1 MTNKFVSLH
10 TKLSRRAVL
19 GCAGA
24 MVTMPALIDVTHA
37 KFNYRGFI
45 VEMSTVQDST
55 NFRAIENSI
64 KHQIDI
70 AADCG
75 AKLEI
80 LNFFRTQEIEVKT
93 SAGDGGGHF
102 STGTKGITVAA
113 VVQPQEKP
121 IVLHELLHA
130 YHFYV
135 LPDGTK
141 NADVLLYYNRAK
153 DGHFYPPS
161 ETHNGQRVPTYLLTN
176 EREFFAVTAS
186 LYLWGNVD
194 REPYNRERLKT
205 LQPIYYEW
213 LGRQFGVQK

>member
-1 MTNKFVSLH
+1 MSASISN
-10 TKLSRRAVL
+10 
-19 GCAGA
+19 G
-24 MVTMPALIDVTHA
+24 HA

-45 VEMSTVQDST
+45 VDMSAVQNST
-55 NFRAIENSI
+55 NFSAIEGSI
-64 KHQIDI
+64 KQQIDI
-70 AADCG
+70 VADCG
-75 AKLEI
+75 AKPEI

-93 SAGDGGGHF
+93 TAGDSGGHF
-102 STGTKGITVAA
+102 STGSKGITVAA
-113 VVQPQEKP
+113 AVLPKEKP

-135 LPDGTK
+135 LPNGTR

-153 DGHFYPPS
+153 DGHFYPAT

-194 REPYNRERLKT
+194 REPYNRERLKA

-213 LGRQFGVQK
+213 LGRQLGVQK

>member
-1 MTNKFVSLH
+1 MTNKVVSLQ
-10 TKLSRRAVL
+10 TKLSRRAFL
-19 GCAGA
+19 ACAGA
-24 MVTMPALIDVTHA
+24 IVAMAASTKITHA

-45 VEMSTVQDST
+45 VDMSAVQDSL
-55 NFRAIENSI
+55 NFSAVESSI

-70 AADCG
+70 VADCG
-75 AKLEI
+75 AKPEI
-80 LNFFRTQEIEVKT
+80 LNFFRTQEIGVKT

-102 STGTKGITVAA
+102 SAGSKGITVAA
-113 VVQPQEKP
+113 VVHPQEKP

-135 LPDGTK
+135 LPDGTR

-153 DGHFYPPS
+153 DGHFYPAT
-161 ETHNGQRVPTYLLTN
+161 ETHNGQRVSTYLLTN

-213 LGRQFGVQK
+213 LGHQFGVEK